1 MPVGKVRVSFDK
13 KSVKARIK
21 AADEKAIFLTAEQAL
36 KDCNQYVPK
45 DQGDLIR
52 SSEIQS
58 QLEKGLLIWSTPY
71 ARYQYYGVVM
81 IGRAPKVATD
91 TPLKYTRSGARKMW
105 AHYARSVHGEE
116 WREVYN
122 NALKANL

>member
-1 MPVGKVRVSFDK
+1 MIANIKVSFDK
-13 KSVKARIK
+13 KSVKTRIQGAAKK
-21 AADEKAIFLTAEQAL
+21 AVFLTAEQAL
-36 KDCNQYVPK
+36 KDANQYTPK

-52 SSEIQS
+52 SSETHS
-58 QLEKGLLIWSTPY
+58 QPEEGLLIWSTPY

-81 IGRAPKVATD
+81 VGTPPKTP
-91 TPLKYTRSGARKMW
+91 TKIPLKYTKSGARKMW
-105 AHYARSVHGEE
+105 AHYARSVHGDE

>member
-1 MPVGKVRVSFDK
+1 MIANIKVSFDK
-13 KSVKARIK
+13 KSVKTRIQGAAKK
-21 AADEKAIFLTAEQAL
+21 ALFLTAEQAL
-36 KDCNQYVPK
+36 KDANQYAPK

-52 SSEIQS
+52 SSETHS
-58 QLEKGLLIWSTPY
+58 QPEEGLLIWSTPY

-81 IGRAPKVATD
+81 VGTPPKTP
-91 TPLKYTRSGARKMW
+91 TNIPLKFTRSDAHKMW
-105 AHYARSVHGEE
+105 AHYARSKHGKE